1 MARSFNGTSD
11 YIDLGNITAMNPA
24 FPMTL
29 AVWAFVG
36 STTAFKAFITRG
48 RSSSRGYEF
57 GSSSSAAPGT
67 LAFTKSAVVVI
78 DSLLGL
84 TANTWMFYACVVTST
99 NVHFF
104 TMTTAGV
111 VTTVDKANSSAFAG
125 APAEGAIG
133 AQYNSAGS
141 GRQDW
146 MNGRLANPCA
156 YIGTAL
162 TDSQLKTLA
171 WRGAPA
177 DAAVAATG
185 FWPLLGDSP
194 EPDYSGGRHSGT
206 LTGTAV
212 VAHPPIPPGLILAP
226 RNFQPMPV

>member
-11 YIDLGNITAMNPA
+11 YIDLGNITAMNPTTP
-24 FPMTL
+24 FTL
-29 AVWAFVG
+29 GCWAKVA

-84 TANTWMFYACVVTST
+84 TANAWMFYACVVTST

-104 TMTTAGV
+104 IMSAAGV

-125 APAEGAIG
+125 TPAEGAIG
-133 AQYNSAGS
+133 ADYNSAGT

-146 MNGRLANPCA
+146 MSGSLANITA
-156 YIGTAL
+156 HMGVAL
-162 TDSQLKTLA
+162 TDKQLQALA
-171 WRGAPA
+171 WMGAQGVSVKPTL
-177 DAAVAATG
+177 DM
-185 FWPLLGDSP
+185 PLFGNP
-194 EPDYSGGRHSGT
+194 TTEPDYSGNKTGGT
-206 LTGTAV
+206 LTGTAIV
-212 VAHPPIPPGLILAP
+212 NHPPVMP
-226 RNFQPMPV
+226 RMLHGRRSFQPMPV